1 MTARLAD
8 TLRYLR
14 SLRAGSF
21 LALAVA
27 ALTVIG
33 LVALSS
39 AGRSFSSDPYF
50 IFRRQLMWLVVAIV
64 AGFVAVLVDLEKARK
79 LTWLGVAGALLLLA
93 LVLVP
98 GLGVTVNGA
107 RRWLDLGPMRL
118 QPSDLGKV
126 MLVFALAHYYASYQR
141 QRETFLRGFI
151 VPGGLVGL
159 FAGVILLEPDFGTAF
174 LFGTV
179 GCCMMFLAGVRF
191 LYLIPT
197 GLSALGLFSVA
208 VYLDPVRMRRIT
220 SFMDVEANKS
230 DSAYQLWQGLLAFG
244 TGGVEGVGLGNGRQQ
259 LSYLPEAHTDFIFP
273 VIGEELGFVVTGLIV
288 LLFLVLFAC
297 GTVALRRAPNLFQFL
312 LVTGSLLF
320 LTLQALINMGV
331 VTGLLPTKGMS
342 LPFISYG
349 GSNLVVMFLFT
360 GIIINCLR
368 SWEEPV
374 LRRPREL

>member
-14 SLRAGSF
+14 SLRAGSY

-50 IFRRQLMWLVVAIV
+50 ILRRQLVWLVVALT
-64 AGFVAVLVDLEKARK
+64 AGACAALVDLEKARR
-79 LTWLGVAGALLLLA
+79 LTWVGAAGVLVL
-93 LVLVP
+93 LVLVLIP
-98 GLGVTVNGA
+98 GIGVTVNGA

-118 QPSDLGKV
+118 QPSDLAKV
-126 MLVFALAHYYASYQR
+126 VLVFAMAHFFAENQR
-141 QRETFLRGFI
+141 HRETFLRGF
-151 VPGGLVGL
+151 VYPGMMVGL
-159 FAGVILLEPDFGTAF
+159 FAGLVLLEPDFGTAF
-174 LFGTV
+174 LIGAV
-179 GCCMMFLAGVRF
+179 GFCLMFLAGARW
-191 LYLIPT
+191 LYLVPT
-197 GLSALGLFSVA
+197 GITALSLFSVA
-208 VYLDPVRMRRIT
+208 VYLDPVRLRRIT
-220 SFMDVEANKS
+220 SFLDVEANKG

-244 TGGVEGVGLGNGRQQ
+244 AGGIEGVGLGNGRQQ
-259 LSYLPEAHTDFIFP
+259 LAYLPEAHTDFIFP
-273 VIGEELGFVVTGLIV
+273 VIGEELGFVVTGIIV

-297 GTVALRRAPNLFQFL
+297 GTLALRRAPNLFQFL

-320 LTLQALINMGV
+320 LTFQALINMGV

-360 GIIINCLR
+360 GIVINCLR

-374 LRRPREL
+374 LRKPREL

>member
-27 ALTVIG
+27 VLTVIG

-39 AGRSFSSDPYF
+39 AGRSFAADPYF
-50 IFRRQLMWLVVAIV
+50 IFRRQLLWLAIAMV
-64 AGFVAVLVDLEKARK
+64 AGMGALLIDLEKARRF
-79 LTWLGVAGALLLLA
+79 TWVAVAGALAL
-93 LVLVP
+93 LVLVLLP
-98 GLGVTVNGA
+98 GVGVSVNGA

-118 QPSDLGKV
+118 QPSDLAKV
-126 MLVFALAHYYASYQR
+126 VLVFAMAHYFAANQR
-141 QRETFLRGFI
+141 KRETFLRGFFL
-151 VPGGLVGL
+151 PGLLVGL
-159 FAGVILLEPDFGTAF
+159 FGGLIILEPDFGTAF
-174 LFGTV
+174 LFGIV
-179 GCCMMFLAGVRF
+179 GCCMMFLSGTR
-191 LYLIPT
+191 LSYLIPT
-197 GLSALGLFSVA
+197 GLVALALFSVA
-208 VYLDPVRMRRIT
+208 VYFDPVRLERIT
-220 SFMDVEANKS
+220 SFLDVEGNKS
-230 DSAYQLWQGLLAFG
+230 DGAYQLWQGLVAFG

-259 LSYLPEAHTDFIFP
+259 LAYLPEAHTDFIFP
-273 VIGEELGFVVTGLIV
+273 VIGEELGFVFTGLIV
-288 LLFLVLFAC
+288 MLFLILFAC
-297 GTVALRRAPNLFQFL
+297 GTLALRRAPNLFQFL

-360 GIIINCLR
+360 GIVINCLR

-374 LRRPREL
+374 LHRPREL

>member
-1 MTARLAD
+1 MIARLAD

-14 SLRAGSF
+14 SLRAGSY

-50 IFRRQLMWLVVAIV
+50 ILRRQVVWLAVALA
-64 AGFVAVLVDLEKARK
+64 AGTCAALVDLEKARR
-79 LTWLGVAGALLLLA
+79 LAWVGVAGSLVLLV

-98 GLGVTVNGA
+98 GIGVTVNGA
-107 RRWLDLGPMRL
+107 RRWLDFGPMRF
-118 QPSDLGKV
+118 QPSDLAKV
-126 MLVFALAHYYASYQR
+126 VLVFAMANYFAQNQR
-141 QRETFLRGFI
+141 HRDTFLRGFI
-151 VPGGLVGL
+151 FPGMMVGL
-159 FAGVILLEPDFGTAF
+159 FAGLVLLEPDFGTAF
-174 LFGTV
+174 LVGTV
-179 GCCMMFLAGVRF
+179 GFCLMFLAGARW

-197 GLSALGLFSVA
+197 GLSALSLFSVA
-208 VYLDPVRMRRIT
+208 VYLDPVRLRRIT
-220 SFMDVEANKS
+220 SFLDVEANKG

-259 LSYLPEAHTDFIFP
+259 LAYLPEAHTDFIFP
-273 VIGEELGFVVTGLIV
+273 VIGEELGFVVTGVIV
-288 LLFLVLFAC
+288 LLFFVLFTC
-297 GTVALRRAPNLFQFL
+297 GVLALRRAPNLFQFL

-349 GSNLVVMFLFT
+349 GSNLVMMFIFT

-374 LRRPREL
+374 LPKPREL